1 MMVQVDP
8 KEGEGEGEGE
18 GVVVPMTLEE
28 GEKVVTPVVAKKG
41 EKLVV
46 PMDPKEGEGKLDLGG
61 FHDSLLL
68 NRMKMVVEMKH
79 LGLKLKRSL
88 DSLNC

>member
-1 MMVQVDP
+1 M
-8 KEGEGEGEGE
+8 
-18 GVVVPMTLEE
+18 VVPMTLEE
-28 GEKVVTPVVAKKG
+28 GEKVATPVVAKKG

-68 NRMKMVVEMKH
+68 NPMKMVVELKH
-79 LGLKLKRSL
+79 FSSCDGYLVYHHSNKSGW
-88 DSLNC
+88 N